1 MAQVMHINGQSP
13 DAMLGVNIGLLV
25 DRFLQAARRTGLLIS
40 EDDRSTLGDLL
51 AAAADAEGLL
61 AAQARRIALL
71 ETLSLTDELTGLMN
85 RRGFE
90 REMHRLL
97 ANARR
102 YAEGGVL
109 AVIDL
114 DDFKS
119 INDVYGHAA
128 GDAVLA
134 SFGRALGAMVRQTDL
149 VARLGG
155 DEFSLVLARS
165 DRAGALARVG
175 QIEQS
180 LNGLIVPYAMHRIPV
195 RCSVGTAGFD
205 GTDALELLLQ
215 RADNAMY
222 AQKRKRRAARAQIQP
237 GILEAAQGD

>member
-1 MAQVMHINGQSP
+1 MAHVNYAKGTGRQP
-13 DAMLGVNIGLLV
+13 DLGVNIGLLV
-25 DRFLQAARRTGLLIS
+25 DRFLQAARHKGLMVS
-40 EDDRSTLGDLL
+40 DDDRDTLSHLL

-61 AAQARRIALL
+61 TAQARRIALL
-71 ETLSLTDELTGLMN
+71 ETLSLTDELTTLMN

-90 REMHRLL
+90 REMRRLL
-97 ANARR
+97 ANAKR
-102 YAEGGVL
+102 YDERGVM

-134 SFGRALGAMVRQTDL
+134 SFGRALAAMVRQTDL

-155 DEFSLVLARS
+155 DEFALVLART
-165 DRAGALARVG
+165 DVTGAMARIA

-180 LNGLIVPYAMHRIPV
+180 LDGLIVPYTSHRIPV
-195 RCSVGTAGFD
+195 ACSIGTVKFD
-205 GTDALELLLQ
+205 GLDDFEHLLQ
-215 RADNAMY
+215 RVDNAMY
-222 AQKRKRRAARAQIQP
+222 ANKRKRKAAR
-237 GILEAAQGD
+237 G

>member
-1 MAQVMHINGQSP
+1 MAQVVHISGPAQ
-13 DAMLGVNIGLLV
+13 DQMLGVNIGLLV

-51 AAAADAEGLL
+51 AAAADAEGLM

-90 REMHRLL
+90 REMRRLL

-102 YAEGGVL
+102 HAERGVL
-109 AVIDL
+109 AVMDI

-134 SFGRALGAMVRQTDL
+134 SCGRALNAMVRQTDL
-149 VARLGG
+149 VVRLGG
-155 DEFSLVLARS
+155 DEFALVLARS
-165 DRAGALARVG
+165 DMSGALARVK

-180 LNGLIVPYAMHRIPV
+180 LNNHIVPYAAHRIPV
-195 RCSVGTAGFD
+195 ACSFGTAGFD
-205 GTDALELLLQ
+205 GTGDFEVVLQ
-215 RADNAMY
+215 RANNAMY
-222 AQKRKRRAARAQIQP
+222 AQKRKRRATRAQAQP
-237 GILEAAQGD
+237 TLEAAQGD

>member
-1 MAQVMHINGQSP
+1 MAQAMFVNGSAHDQE
-13 DAMLGVNIGLLV
+13 LGVNIGLLV

-40 EDDRSTLGDLL
+40 EDDRATLGDLL
-51 AAAADAEGLL
+51 AAAADAQGLL

-71 ETLSLTDELTGLMN
+71 ETLSLTDELSGLLN

-90 REMHRLL
+90 REMRRLI

-102 YAEGGVL
+102 YAESGVI
-109 AVIDL
+109 AVLDL

-134 SFGRALGAMVRQTDL
+134 SFGRALSTMVRQTDL

-155 DEFSLVLARS
+155 DEF
-165 DRAGALARVG
+165 
-175 QIEQS
+175 
-180 LNGLIVPYAMHRIPV
+180 
-195 RCSVGTAGFD
+195 
-205 GTDALELLLQ
+205 DALLQ

-222 AQKRKRRAARAQIQP
+222 ANKRRRRAARAASHP
-237 GILEAAQGD
+237 VREAAQAD